1 MHRVRLSLCCNQ
13 TAKVTAKFSRLL
25 RLVRICDQQLAKIG
39 EAAAACGS
47 AGAQG
52 LAELDEALQELT
64 PLLQKAGK
72 AMDEYSSTGF
82 LLRFIT
88 CSSDETAF
96 LQLQGG
102 IEDVMH
108 VRGGGARGGREAGTD
123 EIGELHGCSKAGT
136 LIRRA
141 PIISHY

>member
-1 MHRVRLSLCCNQ
+1 MCTLRGCNQ
-13 TAKVTAKFSRLL
+13 TSKVTTKFSRLL

-39 EAAAACGS
+39 EAAAAIGS
-47 AGAQG
+47 TGAQG

-88 CSSDETAF
+88 CSSDEAEF

-108 VRGGGARGGREAGTD
+108 VRGGGAGVGGRRQCGSQITALAQQAGV
-123 EIGELHGCSKAGT
+123 L
-136 LIRRA
+136 
-141 PIISHY
+141 ISHPPGS